1 MSYKLTHL
9 SDLVVHSTERKADL
23 DITVA
28 AVVGWGLQLQTLKK
42 RLHITFQCYICFKS
56 NI

>member
-9 SDLVVHSTERKADL
+9 SDLVVHSTERNADL

-28 AVVGWGLQLQTLKK
+28 AVVGCGLQLQILKK
-42 RLHITFQCYICFKS
+42 KNITQYDEMKVRQL
-56 NI
+56 